1 MCLLKIF
8 KNLNILS
15 LKSLSLIVNHNHI
28 IMNFISFIINLSL
41 TDFLYINFEKADFL
55 FFLKI
60 NVLQEFF
67 I

>member
-1 MCLLKIF
+1 MYLLKIF
-8 KNLNILS
+8 KNLNIS
-15 LKSLSLIVNHNHI
+15 NLKSLLLIINYNHMI
-28 IMNFISFIINLSL
+28 INFISFITDLSSA
-41 TDFLYINFEKADFL
+41 DFSHINFKKTNFL